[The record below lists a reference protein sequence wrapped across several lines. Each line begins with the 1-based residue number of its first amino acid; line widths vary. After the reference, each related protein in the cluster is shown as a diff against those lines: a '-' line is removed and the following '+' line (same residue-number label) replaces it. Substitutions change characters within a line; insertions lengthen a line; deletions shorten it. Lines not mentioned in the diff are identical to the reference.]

1 MHRWSVSVCPSS
13 ALETQGQLTVV
24 HLSVKNAHLLQRNLV
39 PRRSPLP
46 RRPREVW
53 EGVGESLP
61 LTSRLTEQV

>member
-1 MHRWSVSVCPSS
+1 MHRWSVSVCPSI